1 MEFILKHAEP
11 ITLCIVDDIPAV
23 VRGLSQR
30 IPWEE
35 HGITVAAT
43 AANGEEG
50 LVQIRKHRP
59 DIVLTDIRMPFTDG
73 LTMMRTIL
81 AEQPEIKLIFLTG
94 YSDFSY
100 AQEAVK
106 LGAFDLIVKPFT
118 RPQVLESVLKAK
130 EVLERERSQAE
141 QMRGMEQ
148 KLRESMP
155 YLRQEYM
162 RLLIRYGSRQQHLS
176 QQWDFYAIQMKRSG
190 FCVMVAE
197 IDFFADRTASMAV
210 AEVELIRFA
219 VQNILQET
227 IAAHTDGIVFREHV
241 NQFVIV
247 MNPPSALDAEQLA
260 EKCRENV
267 CRHTYQ
273 TVSIGIGSGVEEA
286 GQLSVSYAQ
295 AMSALTNTFLTGGNS
310 VYRYV
315 ESPEADAA
323 LPRYSYDKE
332 KELLYCLRSANLAK
346 AEEQLDGIWSEWVSS
361 PVLPDPAIV
370 KTMCLELAHSI
381 HRVFSDKASDAEVKT
396 LEKKLAEM
404 NGAASFEELRRQIR
418 DFCSQGCAYVQI
430 RQTSDARVLVER
442 AIAHINGNL
451 HRNLSVADCAREVH
465 LSPSYFSN
473 LFKKEMGMT
482 LAQYIISRRME
493 KAKELVLEGMQ
504 VQDIAVSLGYED
516 RPYFT
521 ELFKKYT
528 GMTPTDFRS
537 KYSSAVQRGNSD
549 FVSPE

>member
-1 MEFILKHAEP
+1 MEFILKHADP
-11 ITLCIVDDIPAV
+11 VKLCIVDDIPAV

-50 LVQIRKHRP
+50 LVEIRKHRP

-73 LTMMRTIL
+73 LAMMRTIL

-94 YSDFSY
+94 YSDFTY

-190 FCVMVAE
+190 FCVMAAE
-197 IDFFADRTASMAV
+197 IDFFADRTASMPV
-210 AEVELIRFA
+210 SEVELIRFA

-227 IAAHTDGIVFREHV
+227 IAAYTQGIVFREHV

-247 MNPPSALDAEQLA
+247 MNPPATLDAEQLA

-273 TVSIGIGSGVEEA
+273 TVSIGLGGDVEEA

-346 AEEQLDGIWSEWVSS
+346 AEEQLDGIWNEWVSS

-381 HRVFSDKASDAEVKT
+381 HRVFSDKASDSEVKI

-418 DFCSQGCAYVQI
+418 EFCRQGCAYLQI

-442 AIAHINGNL
+442 AIAYINGNL
-451 HRNLSVADCAREVH
+451 HRNLAVADCAREVH

-473 LFKKEMGMT
+473 LFKKEIGMT

-537 KYSSAVQRGNSD
+537 KYTSAVQRGNSD